1 MPLSPA
7 RNRLFVA
14 SFMAF
19 LLGLAVLAAVM
30 ITRGWANPTLQEDVR
45 RNEAAHDAAMPR
57 LGGAPGDTARIGR
70 GTPAP

>member
-7 RNRLFVA
+7 RSRLFVV
-14 SFMAF
+14 AF
-19 LLGLAVLAAVM
+19 VATMIGLSILATVM

-57 LGGAPGDTARIGR
+57 LGSARGDATRR
-70 GTPAP
+70 P

>member
-7 RNRLFVA
+7 RSRLFVV
-14 SFMAF
+14 AF
-19 LLGLAVLAAVM
+19 VALMLGLSILATVM

-57 LGGAPGDTARIGR
+57 LGGGPGDTTRVR
-70 GTPAP
+70 P